1 MSLQCISS
9 LTDVDTGT
17 EILLLDA
24 WHVRIVWRS
33 SLLRWFSLNSL
44 VTLIFPKILPSDSI
58 SSDTSSSKA
67 WSLHQVTL
75 GVGRPDTNWNL
86 IIETVR
92 CGIVKYYYWMF
103 ITYNAIIT
111 SPILYINSSNGIN
124 DFCHNLVILQA
135 TWYVV
140 LPLSVS
146 YQLKF
151 FTTTNSLWLC
161 PTKHKICV
169 VLLTRSTLR
178 LPFMVK

>member
-86 IIETVR
+86 ITETVR
-92 CGIVKYYYWMF
+92 CGIVIYYYWMF
-103 ITYNAIIT
+103 ITYNAIILVCPK
-111 SPILYINSSNGIN
+111 SCHGKIFLWYHNWSRFVSASSQN
-124 DFCHNLVILQA
+124 FFNLI
-135 TWYVV
+135 TI
-140 LPLSVS
+140 S
-146 YQLKF
+146 Y
-151 FTTTNSLWLC
+151 
-161 PTKHKICV
+161 
-169 VLLTRSTLR
+169 
-178 LPFMVK
+178 

>member
-58 SSDTSSSKA
+58 SSETSSSKA

-75 GVGRPDTNWNL
+75 GVGRPNTNWNL
-86 IIETVR
+86 KTETMGYRIEGNHHFMFVIYSTIN
-92 CGIVKYYYWMF
+92 CGYIYYNCYSLVKEFFKTTIFKMF
-103 ITYNAIIT
+103 VT
-111 SPILYINSSNGIN
+111 SIFN
-124 DFCHNLVILQA
+124 
-135 TWYVV
+135 
-140 LPLSVS
+140 
-146 YQLKF
+146 
-151 FTTTNSLWLC
+151 
-161 PTKHKICV
+161 
-169 VLLTRSTLR
+169 TR
-178 LPFMVK
+178 